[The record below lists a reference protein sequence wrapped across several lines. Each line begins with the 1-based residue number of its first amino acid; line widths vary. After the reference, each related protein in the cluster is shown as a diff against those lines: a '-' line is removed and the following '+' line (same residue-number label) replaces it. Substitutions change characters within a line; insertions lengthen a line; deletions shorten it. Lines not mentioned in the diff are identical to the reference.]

1 MSIVRLDAHAHL
13 YDSYELPR
21 WSSAAVK
28 NLRGGDLHVVPAVI
42 VVDREG
48 QDSFVRFRREP
59 SVWHEVCEGRVGV
72 YQAID
77 GELIVMRG
85 AQYVAQERIEV
96 LGLGC
101 FRTDQEGKCAGEI
114 VSAIRD
120 AGGIPCLP
128 WSPGKWLGARG
139 AVVRKLLDQYTPQEL
154 SVGDVAIRSSL
165 GPPSSLLA
173 HARAL
178 GYRVFHGTD
187 PLPFDGEESLVGSF
201 GQEIEIDGNYSTDLL
216 AKNVLEQLREP
227 ACRLVSH
234 GRRNGAIQAF
244 RRFVVSNVYRT
255 TDQSGS
261 CCVEQ

>member
-1 MSIVRLDAHAHL
+1 MAIVRLDAHAHL
-13 YDSYELPR
+13 YDSYELPS

-28 NLRGGDLHVVPAVI
+28 NLRGGDLHVAPVVI
-42 VVDREG
+42 VVDRAG
-48 QDSFVRFRREP
+48 QDSFARFRREP
-59 SVWHEVCEGRVGV
+59 SGWREVCEGRVGI
-72 YQAID
+72 YQTADSDLTVI
-77 GELIVMRG
+77 RG

-101 FRTDQEGKCAGEI
+101 FRSDLEGRCAGEI

-120 AGGIPCLP
+120 AEGIPCLP

-139 AVVRKLLDQYTPQEL
+139 AEVRKLLDRYTPQEL

-173 HARAL
+173 RARAL

-187 PLPFDGEESLVGSF
+187 PLPFNGEESLVGSF

-216 AKNVLEQLREP
+216 AKNVLERLRDP
-227 ACRLVSH
+227 GCRFVTC
-234 GRRNGAIQAF
+234 GQRNGAIQAF
-244 RRFVVSNVYRT
+244 RRFVVSNLSRPAIA
-255 TDQSGS
+255 SAG
-261 CCVEQ
+261 